1 MQLFVIHFANYLIPP
16 TGKKTY
22 NRLLLKKNIYEKLK
36 RKDLLFV

>member
-1 MQLFVIHFANYLIPP
+1 MEEYNFTKMELNHY
-16 TGKKTY
+16 KKTY